1 MRTYPAIVMAAMM
14 VGISWLGS
22 AQATD
27 EASGALEPDPA
38 ALARWRAM
46 RFGMF
51 VHWGPVSLTGT
62 EIGWSRGAQVP
73 IEEYDRLYERFNPTN
88 FNADAWVEIAKA
100 AGMKYLV
107 FTTKHHDGF
116 CMWATRQ
123 TDYNIMRSPFG
134 RDVVRELAD
143 ACRRGGLAFGTYH
156 SVCDWYHPDFPRTSP
171 GGKVRREVSNIA
183 RYRDYLRAQVRE
195 LITGYGPLLTMW
207 FDVPQEFD
215 RTEGEVNVRLCRAL
229 QPDIL
234 VNNRAGGGAG
244 DYDTPEQ
251 KIGAFRM
258 DRPWETCMTIGRQWA
273 WKPNDQLK
281 SAAECVKIL
290 LRTIGGDGNLLLNVG
305 PTPTGEIEDRQV
317 ERLRE
322 IGRWI
327 EPRAESVYGTRGGP
341 WKPARHVVSTRR
353 DRTAYVHVLDW
364 PSDTVRLPPPPARV
378 VASRVVGPG
387 RVRVVAGE
395 NGIELTAA
403 AADRDPI
410 ATTVALELD
419 RPAME
424 IEPIPVPNAGGSLAE
439 GRPARASNVYRDSP
453 EYQAAMAVD
462 GDVNTRWATD
472 AGVGE
477 CWLEVDLG
485 TPQVFDRAVIRECV
499 DYGVRVEAF
508 ELQVQENGQW
518 RTFHQGGAIGP
529 ELSVS
534 FPAVTGRVVRLHVTK
549 GRNGPTIR
557 EFELHAPASR

>member
-1 MRTYPAIVMAAMM
+1 MKTCSMILMAVMI
-14 VGISWLGS
+14 GGSSWLGS
-22 AQATD
+22 AHGSDDAR
-27 EASGALEPDPA
+27 GALDPDPA

-88 FNADAWVEIAKA
+88 FNADTWVDIAKA

-116 CMWATRQ
+116 CMWATQQ
-123 TDYNIMRSPFG
+123 TDYNILRSPFG

-143 ACRRGGLAFGTYH
+143 ACRRGGLAFGTYY
-156 SVCDWYHPDFPRTSP
+156 SVCDWHHSDFPRTSP
-171 GGKVRREVSNIA
+171 GGKVRRDVSNIA

-215 RTEGEVNVRLCRAL
+215 RAEGEANVRLCRAL
-229 QPDIL
+229 QRDIL

-258 DRPWETCMTIGRQWA
+258 DRPWETCMTLGRQWA

-281 SAAECVKIL
+281 SAAECVAIL

-305 PTPTGEIEDRQV
+305 PMPTGEIEDRQV

-327 EPRAESVYGTRGGP
+327 APRAESVYGTRGGP
-341 WKPARHVVSTRR
+341 WTPAQHVVSTRR
-353 DRTAYVHVLDW
+353 DRTVYVHVLAW
-364 PSDTVRLPPPPARV
+364 PADTVRLPPLPARV
-378 VASRVVGPG
+378 MASRVVGPG
-387 RVRVVAGE
+387 RVRVVASE
-395 NGIELTAA
+395 DGIELTAA
-403 AADRDPI
+403 VADRDPI

-424 IEPIPVPNAGGSLAE
+424 IEPIPVVHAGGSLAD
-439 GRPARASNVYRDSP
+439 GWAARASNVDGGSPTDS
-453 EYQAAMAVD
+453 AATAESAIHTHD
-462 GDVNTRWATD
+462 G
-472 AGVGE
+472 
-477 CWLEVDLG
+477 
-485 TPQVFDRAVIRECV
+485 
-499 DYGVRVEAF
+499 
-508 ELQVQENGQW
+508 
-518 RTFHQGGAIGP
+518 
-529 ELSVS
+529 
-534 FPAVTGRVVRLHVTK
+534 
-549 GRNGPTIR
+549 
-557 EFELHAPASR
+557 